1 MEGTGGWRTWRV
13 DTGWAYVGCVFEWKH
28 EDGLSTRAVHMH
40 QLRDHHKSESSQ
52 RVPVHVRS

>member
-1 MEGTGGWRTWRV
+1 MEDMAGGHWVGLCRV
-13 DTGWAYVGCVFEWKH
+13 CFEWKH

-40 QLRDHHKSESSQ
+40 QLRDHHKSQSSQ